1 MRYHPCMEKHVV
13 AFDVDLNGPALREAK
28 RATRQRVLAMRDSL
42 APDVRAARSAAIAAR
57 IAALPSFVAAA
68 RVLLTFAY
76 RSEWDTRPLIE
87 AALAT
92 GKMVA
97 LPRVIDT
104 TRMLELHVV
113 RDLGRSIAPSARGI
127 PEPLPELPRVAPQD
141 IGWVLVPG
149 LAFDLQCRRLGYG
162 GGFYDR
168 LLCLFAP
175 GTPRV
180 SGAFDLQILD
190 QVPVAAHDLTV
201 DAIITETRVAGTAT
215 S

>member
-1 MRYHPCMEKHVV
+1 MEERAV
-13 AFDVDLNGPALREAK
+13 AFDADLNGPTLREAK
-28 RATRQRVLAMRDSL
+28 RATRRRVLALRDSL
-42 APDVRAARSAAIAAR
+42 APEVRAARSAAIAAR

-92 GKMVA
+92 GKTVA
-97 LPRVIDT
+97 LPRVVDA
-104 TRMLELHVV
+104 TRMLELHIV
-113 RDLGRSIAPSARGI
+113 RDVGRSIAPSARGI

-149 LAFDLQCRRLGYG
+149 LAFDVQRRRLGYG

-168 LLCLFAP
+168 LLRLLAP

-180 SGAFDLQILD
+180 SGAFDLQIVE
-190 QVPVAAHDLTV
+190 QVPVTAHDLSV
-201 DAIITETRVAGTAT
+201 DTIVTETRVFGTTAP
-215 S
+215 

>member
-1 MRYHPCMEKHVV
+1 MEER
-13 AFDVDLNGPALREAK
+13 AAAYLTDLNSPVLRKAK
-28 RATRQRVLAMRDSL
+28 RAMRRRVLALRDSL
-42 APDVRAARSAAIAAR
+42 APEVRAARSAAIAAR
-57 IAALPSFVAAA
+57 IAGLPSFVAAA
-68 RVLLTFAY
+68 RVSLTFAY

-97 LPRVIDT
+97 LPRVVDT
-104 TRMLELHVV
+104 TKMLELHVV

-141 IGWVLVPG
+141 IDWVLVPG
-149 LAFDLQCRRLGYG
+149 LAFDLQRRRLGYG

-168 LLCLFAP
+168 LLRLLAP
-175 GTPRV
+175 GTLRV
-180 SGAFDLQILD
+180 SGAFDLQIVE
-190 QVPVAAHDLTV
+190 QVPVAAHDLSV
-201 DAIITETRVAGTAT
+201 DAIVTETRVLGMAA